1 MAGSF
6 VTQAAANLSAGINNV
21 TALATDPELV
31 YLAVG
36 GYGVHKY
43 RQYKGG
49 E

>member
-1 MAGSF
+1 MTF
-6 VTQAAANLSAGINNV
+6 VEQAATNLATGINNV
-21 TALATDPELV
+21 TGLLTDPELV

-43 RQYKGG
+43 RQYNKGG